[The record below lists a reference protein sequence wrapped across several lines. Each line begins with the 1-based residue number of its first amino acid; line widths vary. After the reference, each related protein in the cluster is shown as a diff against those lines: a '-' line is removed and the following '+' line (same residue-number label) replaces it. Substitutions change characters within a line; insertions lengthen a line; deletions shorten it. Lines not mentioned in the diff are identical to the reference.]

1 MPDRQPDNRPH
12 LELVLRQIESLPTL
26 PVVATR
32 LLRLTA
38 SDESIVREV
47 VDLISSDP
55 TLTARILSLC
65 RRADLPVRSQ
75 VLTVQ
80 RAVVLLGF
88 DAVRNDI
95 LSIKVLDLFA
105 GNDDA
110 FDKCAFWRHS
120 LAVAIAAELMVRSI
134 PAPGRSERIGSLHR
148 WIAA

>member
-55 TLTARILSLC
+55 TLTARILSPAGSMWEDTL
-65 RRADLPVRSQ
+65 SHE
-75 VLTVQ
+75 
-80 RAVVLLGF
+80 
-88 DAVRNDI
+88 ND
-95 LSIKVLDLFA
+95 S
-105 GNDDA
+105 A
-110 FDKCAFWRHS
+110 F
-120 LAVAIAAELMVRSI
+120 
-134 PAPGRSERIGSLHR
+134 
-148 WIAA
+148 